1 MFFSFFWL
9 PLLILLFILYS
20 LCKEQRWNEF
30 ICKIKGIMNNII
42 KNEVDLNKDK
52 KNDYKGNLYNTK
64 DVYNLFD
71 KKT

>member
-1 MFFSFFWL
+1 MIYIFKFQFIFLFIFLFFILL

-30 ICKIKGIMNNII
+30 ICKIKGIMNSNI

-52 KNDYKGNLYNTK
+52 KMIIM
-64 DVYNLFD
+64 
-71 KKT
+71 